1 MNAISEKHGDI
12 TVVALTDIGTNH
24 RAMLMPNQ
32 DAIRFSFSDEDFVL
46 AISDGVGS
54 CVRAEIG
61 SKAAVEVC
69 VQVFTNFKEQR
80 VPFDREAIA
89 DALIDSWKGLLGD
102 CAPDDCCA
110 TLKAV
115 FKIGN
120 SVEAVSIGDGILAI
134 TSDGIGIKSPSEGM
148 SFTNETKCL
157 SSRAVPNDFWVADFR
172 LDTYKSYAVMCCT
185 DGVSN
190 GLIEGTELK
199 LLTDIEKSVKA
210 DKLEAELTELIQDIS
225 EYCFDDRTIGV
236 IKHERKN

>member
-1 MNAISEKHGDI
+1 MKAISEKHGDI
-12 TVVALTDIGTNH
+12 TVVAITDIGDNH
-24 RAMLMPNQ
+24 RVMLMPNQ
-32 DAIRFSFSDEDFVL
+32 DSIRFSFYDEDFVL

-54 CVRAEIG
+54 CSCADIG
-61 SKAAVEVC
+61 SKAAVEAC
-69 VQVFTNFKEQR
+69 IQVFTDFKLR
-80 VPFDREAIA
+80 RIPFGRDAIA
-89 DALIDSWKGLLGD
+89 NALLDSWKNLLGD

-115 FKIGN
+115 FKVGN
-120 SVEAVSIGDGILAI
+120 SIEAISIGDGILAV
-134 TSDGIGIKSPSEGM
+134 TSDGIGMKSPSEEV

-157 SSRAVPNDFWVADFR
+157 SSRATPNDFWVADFR

-199 LLTDIEKSVKA
+199 LLTDIEKSVKE
-210 DKLEAELTELIQDIS
+210 DDLEAELIELIQDIS